1 MSTSLM
7 SNSQYQEKLQYQNKT
22 NNDMSNQQNAG
33 VLNTFYQVGHV
44 SYIAFYA
51 IIVITWEIFASVHM
65 PIFEFT

>member
-33 VLNTFYQVGHV
+33 VLNTFYQVGH
-44 SYIAFYA
+44 
-51 IIVITWEIFASVHM
+51 TL
-65 PIFEFT
+65 PIF